1 MVSVVDDLKNAD
13 EITLSID
20 TSNHGPIKCL
30 PLLIRYFDKH
40 SGLNHTKLLD
50 FVKIKSET

>member
-1 MVSVVDDLKNAD
+1 MSVVDDLENAD
-13 EITLSID
+13 EITLPID
-20 TSNHGPIKCL
+20 TCNHGPIKRL

-40 SGLNHTKLLD
+40 SGLIQTKLLD